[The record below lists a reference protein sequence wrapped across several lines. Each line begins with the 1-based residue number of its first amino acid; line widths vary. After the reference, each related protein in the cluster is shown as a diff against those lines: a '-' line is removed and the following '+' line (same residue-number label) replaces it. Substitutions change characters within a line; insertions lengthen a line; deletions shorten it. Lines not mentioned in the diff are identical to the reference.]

1 MAACQRACIAPA
13 RSLAPRSSGLDW
25 DLPDPT
31 PRTTDA
37 LAALDHLVAPVW
49 VFDLDAGVKWWANR
63 SGLALWNAASNAEM
77 RARNPV
83 AQMSEATRIRLDALR
98 RRLARGEVSRER
110 WNFYPTDAP
119 TFAAELSL
127 SGIVI
132 ADAPGGP
139 PRLAMLVEARP
150 LRDDELDPF
159 VRRGAEVLRY
169 LGEMV
174 SLYDPAG
181 HLLMRNPSAVAAF
194 GDLADLPRDSDAFT
208 ATLLDPAAGRAIRE
222 RVAAGPVH
230 LDLEVRTLR
239 GLAWHALDA
248 RESLDP
254 VSGRTCLL
262 VNQRDISARVAAER
276 VLEDSHR
283 QLAAAAAELR
293 RLSAS
298 PLRVWPGVLAIPFIG
313 KIDDPRLHAA
323 LAGLQRRLAA
333 EAAQVVLLD
342 LTAAEELSA
351 AAFRRVIQALRL
363 QGVAVRVAGVPP
375 ALALSLVGAVGDT
388 PIHASLADALAAHL
402 GA

>member
-1 MAACQRACIAPA
+1 M
-13 RSLAPRSSGLDW
+13 DW

-37 LAALDHLVAPVW
+37 LAVLDHLVAPVW

-63 SGLALWNAASNAEM
+63 SGLALWSAASNAEL

-110 WNFYPTDAP
+110 WNFYPTGAP
-119 TFAAELSL
+119 TFAAEVSL

-132 ADAPGGP
+132 ADVPEGP

-174 SLYDPAG
+174 SLYDRKG
-181 HLLMRNPSAVAAF
+181 RLLMRNPSAVAAF
-194 GDLADLPRDSDAFT
+194 GDLADLPRDSDAFA
-208 ATLLDPAAGRAIRE
+208 ATFVDPALAAQVGE
-222 RVAAGPVH
+222 RVAAGPVR
-230 LDLEVRTLR
+230 LDLEARTLQ
-239 GLAWHALDA
+239 GPAWHALDV

-254 VSGRTCLL
+254 VSGQTCLL

-276 VLEDSHR
+276 VLEDNNR
-283 QLAAAAAELR
+283 RLAAAAAELR
-293 RLSAS
+293 RLAAT
-298 PLRVWPGVLAIPFIG
+298 PLQIWPGVLAVPFIG
-313 KIDDPRLHAA
+313 AIDDLRLDAA
-323 LAGLQRRLAA
+323 LTRLQHRIAA
-333 EAAQVVLLD
+333 EPVRVVLLD
-342 LTAAEELSA
+342 LSAVEDLSPA
-351 AAFRRVIQALRL
+351 PFSRMIRALRL
-363 QGVAVRVAGVPP
+363 QGVAVRVAGVPS
-375 ALALSLVGAVGDT
+375 ALALSLVRAGVDFGAT
-388 PIHASLADALAAHL
+388 PTHATLADALAAL
-402 GA
+402 LDA